1 LRGAGDAGGSEGK
14 AASEQMIR
22 TVATKPFEGQRPG
35 TSGLRKK
42 VPVFQERNYAE
53 NFIQSIFDT
62 LEGFAG
68 ETLVVGGDGRF
79 YNREVIQTV
88 IRMAAANGFGRV
100 LIGKDG
106 LLSTPAASH
115 VIRKHR
121 AFGGIILSASH
132 NPAGPHG
139 DFGIKYN
146 AGNGGPAPERMTEA
160 VFACTKRISE
170 YRTVDSPAV
179 DLERLGQTKVASTI
193 VEIIDPVAD
202 YGRLMESLFD
212 FDAIRDLFKSGFR
225 MRFDAMHAITG
236 PYARA
241 ILEHKL
247 DAEPGTVVNGVP
259 LVDFGGHHPDPNLV
273 HAKELYD
280 LMMSPGAPDFGAASD
295 GDGDRNLIIGRN
307 QFVTPSDSLAVL
319 AAQAHLAP
327 GYAKGLAGI
336 ARSMPTSAAA
346 DRVAAKLGIECFET
360 PTGWKFF
367 GNLLDAGLATIC
379 GEESAGTG
387 SNHVREKDGL
397 WAVLLWLNILARR
410 RQSVADIVREHW
422 RTYGRNYYSRHD
434 YEEVDEGAAHAL
446 VGQLRSKLR
455 GLIGTSLGGSAIS
468 GADDFAY
475 LDPVDGSSTSGQG
488 LRILFADGARIVYRL
503 SGTGTA
509 GATLRIYIERYEP
522 DPAKHGL
529 ETQTALAPLI
539 GLSRSLTE
547 IETRTGRREPSVI
560 T

>member
-1 LRGAGDAGGSEGK
+1 
-14 AASEQMIR
+14 MIR
-22 TVATKPFEGQRPG
+22 TVATKPFAGQRPG

-42 VPVFQERNYAE
+42 VPVFQEKHYAE

-68 ETLVVGGDGRF
+68 KTLVVGGDGRF
-79 YNREVIQTV
+79 LNREVIQTV

-100 LIGKDG
+100 LTGRNG

-115 VIRKHR
+115 VIRKHG

-146 AGNGGPAPERMTEA
+146 AGNGGPAPEKITDA
-160 VFACTKRISE
+160 VYARTQSIGE
-170 YRTVDSPAV
+170 YRTADTPDV
-179 DLERLGQTKVASTI
+179 DLARIGQTR
-193 VEIIDPVAD
+193 VESMTVDVIDPVAD
-202 YGRLMESLFD
+202 YKALMETLFD
-212 FDAIRDLFKSGFR
+212 FDAIRTLFKSGFR

-236 PYARA
+236 PYAHA
-241 ILEHKL
+241 ILE
-247 DAEPGTVVNGVP
+247 DALGAPQGSVVNGTP
-259 LVDFGGHHPDPNLV
+259 LEDFGGHHPDPNLV

-280 LMMSPGAPDFGAASD
+280 LMMSPAAPDFGAASD

-307 QFVTPSDSLAVL
+307 QFVTPSDSLAML

-327 GYAKGLAGI
+327 AYAKGLAGI

-346 DRVAAKLGIECFET
+346 DRVAEKLGVACFET

-367 GNLLDAGLATIC
+367 GNLLDAGMATIC

-387 SNHVREKDGL
+387 ANHVREKDGL

-410 RQSVADIVREHW
+410 RQSVADIVHEHW
-422 RTYGRNYYSRHD
+422 RSYGRNYYSRHD
-434 YEEVDEGAAHAL
+434 YEEVDEAAAQSL
-446 VGQLRSKLR
+446 VKHLRESLPRLK
-455 GLIGTSLGGSAIS
+455 GTTLEGVAVGK
-468 GADDFAY
+468 ADDFAY
-475 LDPVDGSSTSGQG
+475 EDPVDGSRTTGQG
-488 LRILFADGARIVYRL
+488 IRILFEDGSRVVYRL
-503 SGTGTA
+503 SGTGTT
-509 GATLRIYIERYEP
+509 GATLRVYIERYER
-522 DPAKHGL
+522 DPAKLDL
-529 ETQTALAPLI
+529 ETQAALAPLI
-539 GLSRSLTE
+539 GYARSLAT
-547 IETRTGRREPSVI
+547 IESRTGRREPSVI